1 MSVYVVPALNAVD
14 FALTAHTVPSLA
26 SPAQGLQAYTVPSLS
41 AVDFAL
47 TAYTLPTY
55 MDVGWE
61 LLPSGGSF
69 PTQYLG
75 LKCYFHSA
83 VQDLCLVAEADAP
96 SGMGGV
102 IKLDKNG
109 TLYAVYLVE
118 TTDPDA
124 SPVRVE
130 TTAGT
135 KSIRLKT

>member
-1 MSVYVVPALNAVD
+1 MSVYTVPALNAVD

-26 SPAQGLQAYTVPSLS
+26 SPAQELQAYTVPSLS

-47 TAYTLPTY
+47 AAYTLPTY

-61 LLPSGGSF
+61 LLPSGGAF

-75 LKCYFHSA
+75 LRCYFHSA

-96 SGMGGV
+96 SGMGGA

-135 KSIRLKT
+135 KAVRLKT